1 VSRDFFC
8 EDQTDR
14 TIELKIPGKIFPSNI
29 SNSFSH
35 TQKKGELKKWVQ
47 ELYTKDRNS
56 PPIGTHNIV
65 ERNGCPNKVLKA
77 KINRDSYIHNHI
89 DLVGMHMAKID
100 QKNAYIE
107 DNHLI
112 NELTNKSDYVK
123 SRKMFVKE
131 NNNEF
136 KELVSAN
143 VSGKTLGHEKTK
155 SASVS
160 FVGTGPGEGRGS
172 GNNSSILYRKFG
184 LNRKFMFTTDV
195 RLVNEE
201 LPLLS
206 DQPVPASYGGMIF
219 GKIVAKGSFD
229 ENVGIVNGARPVINR
244 NSNEKLR
251 TSFYKAIDRFESSLK
266 GHKEFVSTEFY
277 PAIKFSEVGP
287 ELMSKT
293 NLRKVK

>member
-1 VSRDFFC
+1 M
-8 EDQTDR
+8 
-14 TIELKIPGKIFPSNI
+14 

-56 PPIGTHNIV
+56 PPLGTHNVI
-65 ERNGCPNKVLKA
+65 ERNGCPNKVLQA
-77 KINRDSYIHNHI
+77 KINRDSYIHNHP
-89 DLVGMHMAKID
+89 DLVGMHIAKID

-143 VSGKTLGHEKTK
+143 VGRRTVGGKTN

-160 FVGTGPGEGRGS
+160 FVGSKKGEGRGI
-172 GNNSSILYRKFG
+172 GNNSSILDKKSG
-184 LNRKFMFTTDV
+184 LNRKFKFRTNV

-201 LPLLS
+201 LPLLA
-206 DQPVPASYGGMIF
+206 DKPVQASYGKMIF
-219 GKIVAKGSFD
+219 RKTVVKGSFD
-229 ENVGIVNGARPVINR
+229 ENVGILSGSKPVINR
-244 NSNEKLR
+244 NENEKLR

-266 GHKEFVSTEFY
+266 GHKGFVSTEFY
-277 PAIKFSEVGP
+277 PAIKFSEAGL
-287 ELMSKT
+287 ELRSKT
-293 NLRKVK
+293 NLREVK